1 MNASQGVVIT
11 GLGAITPSGQNPE
24 TLWQS
29 VRSGTSA
36 IDVLAGEQF
45 DDLAVRIGGQ
55 VKDFDAE
62 AAEATLTAALN
73 RGATANAQG
82 SNRSERLLHHV
93 RLHT

>member
-45 DDLAVRIGGQ
+45 DDLAVRIAELHRGERRIRA
-55 VKDFDAE
+55 DDDA
-62 AAEATLTAALN
+62 APLTDV
-73 RGATANAQG
+73 
-82 SNRSERLLHHV
+82 V
-93 RLHT
+93 RYAVGELGDGLR